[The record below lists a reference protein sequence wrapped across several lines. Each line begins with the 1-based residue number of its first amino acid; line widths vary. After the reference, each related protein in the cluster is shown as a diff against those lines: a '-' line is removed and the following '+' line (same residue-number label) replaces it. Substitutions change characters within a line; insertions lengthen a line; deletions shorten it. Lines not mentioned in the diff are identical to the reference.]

1 MATESQI
8 NANRQNAAH
17 SSGPATTTGKATSS
31 RNALTF
37 GLYTREDYFTFEEQ
51 DLYKEFCQTMYF
63 ELSPATLVE
72 QSLTAEI
79 TGATWRLRRCSAVE
93 GEIAR
98 TRRASEDGTA
108 RPYRHDDEP
117 QSAAACQDPL
127 LDERSEKT
135 RRSIDRARASA
146 HSLLHRSINQLR
158 KIQTNRAVGFELS
171 AKETPP
177 APTPKIPTIEEIRA
191 AIEPPLE
198 VIKAIDDQ
206 LESIRLT
213 QMINSAS
220 FCKQRAAAP
229 TPIVRKP
236 EPPRNCPCPCG
247 SGLKYKYCC
256 LRTGPAWAAS
266 DVTKAA

>member
-17 SSGPATTTGKATSS
+17 SSGPATITGKATSS

-37 GLYTREDYFTFEEQ
+37 GLYTREDFVMFEERDIYQ
-51 DLYKEFCQTMYF
+51 EFCGTMYS
-63 ELSPATLVE
+63 ELAPVTLIE

-93 GEIAR
+93 GEIAS
-98 TRRASEDGTA
+98 TLA
-108 RPYRHDDEP
+108 Y
-117 QSAAACQDPL
+117 DPL

-158 KIQTNRAVGFELS
+158 KIQTGRAIGFELS

-177 APTPKIPTIEEIRA
+177 APAPKIPTIEEIRA
-191 AIEPPLE
+191 AIEPPPE

-206 LESIRLT
+206 LESIRLR
-213 QMINSAS
+213 QIVNSAS
-220 FCKQRAAAP
+220 FCKNRAAAP
-229 TPIVRKP
+229 APVLPKP
-236 EPPRNCPCPCG
+236 EPPRNSQCPCG
-247 SGLKYKYCC
+247 SGLKYKFCC

>member
-17 SSGPATTTGKATSS
+17 SSGPSTTTGKATSS

-51 DLYKEFCQTMYF
+51 DIYKEFCKTMYS
-63 ELSPATLVE
+63 ELSPATLIE

-93 GEIAR
+93 GEIAS

-117 QSAAACQDPL
+117 RSAAACQDPL

-135 RRSIDRARASA
+135 FRSIDRARASNGFVF
-146 HSLLHRSINQLR
+146 S
-158 KIQTNRAVGFELS
+158 NREIGRQRA
-171 AKETPP
+171 
-177 APTPKIPTIEEIRA
+177 EEIRT
-191 AIEPPLE
+191 AIEPRPIGQALSPPSSLRRSG
-198 VIKAIDDQ
+198 Q
-206 LESIRLT
+206 
-213 QMINSAS
+213 SAS
-220 FCKQRAAAP
+220 FCKTRATAP
-229 TPIVRKP
+229 APVLPKP
-236 EPPRNCPCPCG
+236 EPPRNSPCPCG

-256 LRTGPAWAAS
+256 LRTGPGWAAP